1 MSDFETIKITDIKPA
16 IYNPRTITDENFDKL
31 KQSLNQYGLVDPIV
45 INLKNENTIIGG
57 HGWDRIKDKK
67 EPIVFFK
74 HTGKS
79 KGLDENE
86 VYEEKRTFYK
96 DIVANT
102 GDNAYGDA
110 YSVRD
115 DNMKY

>member
-1 MSDFETIKITDIKPA
+1 MRINTQ
-16 IYNPRTITDENFDKL
+16 KL
-31 KQSLNQYGLVDPIV
+31 YDN
-45 INLKNENTIIGG
+45 
-57 HGWDRIKDKK
+57 
-67 EPIVFFK
+67 
-74 HTGKS
+74 
-79 KGLDENE
+79 
-86 VYEEKRTFYK
+86 YK